1 MNHSSMLP
9 KTSGGAAAA
18 AVKGLLSAVE
28 TVCGAKGRSLAWS
41 VVTLKRVSS
50 SAREGGAG
58 RERSKRQQVEAAWRL
73 QRWPPRLTGDGIE
86 VKGRVLGDGAAEEGV
101 APGDS
106 HARVLLA
113 RVVAEW
119 RGCWCWSG
127 EVVVRVRGSAG
138 VSVCQS
144 M

>member
-9 KTSGGAAAA
+9 KTSGGAAAM
-18 AVKGLLSAVE
+18 AVKGLPSGEKL
-28 TVCGAKGRSLAWS
+28 CGAKGRSLAWS

-138 VSVCQS
+138 VSVCPS

>member
-9 KTSGGAAAA
+9 KRSGGSAAA
-18 AVKGLLSAVE
+18 AVKGLLSPAVE
-28 TVCGAKGRSLAWS
+28 KVCGAKGRSLACS

-50 SAREGGAG
+50 SAHEDGPG
-58 RERSKRQQVEAAWRL
+58 RERQQVEAAWRL
-73 QRWPPRLTGDGIE
+73 QVAATRLTGDGIE
-86 VKGRVLGDGAAEEGV
+86 VEGRVLGDGAAEEGV